1 MHPNSLAKQFK
12 QLYGEKKWQ
21 EAREVYITAVKLSV
35 GLSDKEK
42 IELFGNR
49 PYRKNDEEE
58 IDGLFP
64 RWMVQKVMEMCIF
77 GKRISK

>member
-1 MHPNSLAKQFK
+1 MKNLEKQFK
-12 QLYGEKKWQ
+12 ILYNQRKWQ
-21 EAREVYITAVKLSV
+21 EAREVYLTAVKLSV
-35 GLSDKEK
+35 RLSDKEK

-64 RWMVQKVMEMCIF
+64 EWMVEKVMEMCIF

>member
-1 MHPNSLAKQFK
+1 MKNLEKQFK
-12 QLYGEKKWQ
+12 ILYKQRKWQ
-21 EAREVYITAVKLSV
+21 EAREVYLTAVKLSV

-64 RWMVQKVMEMCIF
+64 EWMVEKVMEMCIF